1 MVKNLF
7 YENQNERIETTGT
20 VHTGNKLAALRFFTD
35 GQVASVTV
43 QILSIQKQTLESWVR
58 FENKCQP
65 MSLATS

>member
-1 MVKNLF
+1 
-7 YENQNERIETTGT
+7 
-20 VHTGNKLAALRFFTD
+20 LAALRFFTD

-65 MSLATS
+65 MALATG